1 MADRMPRVSVVVPVH
16 NVEPYLDDCLR
27 SITSQTAR
35 DLEVV
40 MVDDGSTDDSVEI
53 AERHAG
59 RDRRL
64 RLVRQANHGLGH
76 ARNTG
81 VRAAEGEFLMFVD
94 SDDRLPPDAVE
105 LLLRSLERTGSDFAT
120 GNVHRF
126 DSRRTWP
133 AAFLRRTFFRRRDRT
148 HVARFRWLLSDRM
161 AQNKLWRRS
170 FWDEHSL
177 RFPEGVLHE
186 DIPVVLPA
194 HFLARSVDVIARPV
208 YLYREREAGAPSIT
222 QRRTELRTLHDRLWA
237 IEHVRAFLVSQG
249 PPGSRRWYDESVV
262 EEDLRYHLD
271 ALPDGDDAYR
281 EAFLDAATAF
291 LERAGAGVERHLPA
305 IQRLKWHLV
314 RRRLLPELL
323 EVLRFEATALHTRPR
338 TVIGGRLY
346 GDYPFLRDAE
356 LGIPRTVYRLDTA
369 RRRAR
374 HMMTLLRP
382 DRPQPRKPR
391 PYSSLRSRP
400 SNLVVPA
407 RYGK

>member
-1 MADRMPRVSVVVPVH
+1 MPRVSFVVPVY

-27 SITSQTAR
+27 SIRAQTV
-35 DLEVV
+35 DDFEVV
-40 MVDDGSTDDSVEI
+40 MVDDGSTDGSVEI
-53 AERHAG
+53 AERHAE

-64 RLVRQANHGLGH
+64 RIVRQANHGLGH

-81 VRAAEGEFLMFVD
+81 VQAADGEFLSFVD
-94 SDDRLPPDAVE
+94 SDDRLPPDALE
-105 LLLRSLERTGSDFAT
+105 LLLGALDRTGSDFAT
-120 GNVHRF
+120 GNIHRF
-126 DSRRTWP
+126 DSRRAWP
-133 AAFLRRTFFRRRDRT
+133 AAFLKRTFFRRRYRT
-148 HVARFRWLLSDRM
+148 HIERFRWLLSDRM

-170 FWDEHSL
+170 FWDEHDL
-177 RFPEGVLHE
+177 RFPEGMLHE

-194 HFLARSVDVIARPV
+194 HFLARSVDVISRPV
-208 YLYREREAGAPSIT
+208 YLYREREDGAPSIT
-222 QRRTELRTLHDRLWA
+222 QRRTELRTLYDRLAA
-237 IEHVRAFLVSQG
+237 IEHVREFLVSHG

-271 ALPDGDDAYR
+271 VLPDADEEYR
-281 EAFLDAATAF
+281 SAFLDAATSF
-291 LERAGAGVERHLPA
+291 LERAGSGIERHLPA

-314 RRRLLPELL
+314 RRRRMPELL

-338 TVIGGRLY
+338 TVIRGRLY

-356 LGIPRTVYRLDTA
+356 LAIPRAVYRLDTA

-374 HMMTLLRP
+374 HVMTLLRP
-382 DRPQPRKPR
+382 DRAQLRDPR
-391 PYSSLRSRP
+391 PYNSLTSRP

>member
-1 MADRMPRVSVVVPVH
+1 MPRVSFVVPVY
-16 NVEPYLDDCLR
+16 NVEAYLDDCLR
-27 SITSQTAR
+27 SIRSQTVG
-35 DLEVV
+35 DFEVV
-40 MVDDGSTDDSVEI
+40 MVDDGSTDGSVAI
-53 AERHAG
+53 AERHVE

-64 RLVRQANHGLGH
+64 RLVRQTNHGLGH

-81 VRAAEGEFLMFVD
+81 VQAAEGEFLSFVD
-94 SDDRLPPDAVE
+94 SDDCLPPDALE
-105 LLLRSLERTGSDFAT
+105 LLLGALDRTGSDFAT

-126 DSRRTWP
+126 DSRGTWP
-133 AAFLRRTFFRRRDRT
+133 AAFLKRTYFRRRYRT
-148 HVARFRWLLSDRM
+148 HVSAFRWLLSDRM

-170 FWDEHSL
+170 FWDEHDL

-194 HFLARSVDVIARPV
+194 HFLAHSVDVVPRPV

-222 QRRTELRTLHDRLWA
+222 QRRTEIRTLRDRLAA
-237 IEHVRAFLVSQG
+237 IEHVRAFLVSHG

-281 EAFLDAATAF
+281 SAFLDAATAF
-291 LERAGAGVERHLPA
+291 LERAGTRVEQHLPA

-314 RRRLLPELL
+314 RRRRLPELL

-346 GDYPFLRDAE
+346 GDYPFLRDTE
-356 LGIPRTVYRLDTA
+356 LAIPRAVYRLDTA

-374 HMMTLLRP
+374 HVITLLRP
-382 DRPQPRKPR
+382 DRPQPREPR
-391 PYSSLRSRP
+391 PYNSLTSRP

>member
-16 NVEPYLDDCLR
+16 NVEDYLDDCLR
-27 SITSQTAR
+27 SITAQTVS
-35 DLEVV
+35 DLEVL
-40 MVDDGSTDDSVEI
+40 MVDDGSTDRSVEI
-53 AERHAG
+53 AERHAE

-81 VRAAEGEFLMFVD
+81 VRAAEGEFLSFVD
-94 SDDRLPPDAVE
+94 SDDRLPPDALE
-105 LLLRSLERTGSDFAT
+105 LLLGALEKTGSDFAT

-126 DSRRTWP
+126 DSRGTWP
-133 AAFLRRTFFRRRDRT
+133 AAFLKRTFFRRRYRT
-148 HVARFRWLLSDRM
+148 HVSSFRWLLSDRM

-170 FWDEHSL
+170 FWEEHDL
-177 RFPEGVLHE
+177 GFPEGVLHE

-194 HFLARSVDVIARPV
+194 HFLARSVDVISSPV

-222 QRRTELRTLHDRLWA
+222 QRRTELRTLHDRLNA
-237 IEHVRAFLVSQG
+237 IEHVRAFLVSHG

-271 ALPDGDDAYR
+271 ALPDGDAEYR

-314 RRRLLPELL
+314 RRRKLPELL
-323 EVLRFEATALHTRPR
+323 EVLRFEATALHARPR
-338 TVIGGRLY
+338 TVIRGRLY
-346 GDYPFLRDAE
+346 GDYPFLRDRE
-356 LGIPRTVYRLDTA
+356 LAIPRAVYRLDTA

-382 DRPQPRKPR
+382 ERPQLRDPR
-391 PYSSLRSRP
+391 PYSSLTSRP